1 MYIKLDIYDFILY
14 MNSEILNSKEL
25 YRQYTYIVGKYKIY
39 LYELF
44 CPVSQHVQINY
55 IFPNYVCILYLSC
68 NIKNPKTTAKLSK
81 KSKNKHHSNHLLMV
95 SSVKS
100 ALNTVTVSYRRST
113 WILYQKNY
121 ILVSDHI

>member
-68 NIKNPKTTAKLSK
+68 NIKNDKLSK
-81 KSKNKHHSNHLLMV
+81 KSRNKCHSNRILMV
-95 SSVKS
+95 SSLKS
-100 ALNTVTVSYRRST
+100 VLNIVIVSYHRST

-121 ILVSDHI
+121 ILVSDRI